1 MNGTDFKNTLDEDL
15 DGHLADAEKAEAGQ
29 HLSGCGDCQ
38 EIVKTEQLFRKA
50 LKSLPVPNVSDGFF
64 DRAINNAVS
73 SAQRKQRMRWIS
85 TGFGGAIAAG
95 IAAWVVFG
103 VLLTTP
109 DLDNK
114 SIAGLTITLHETE
127 VVRLAFD
134 SAVELQNATLMVQL
148 PAGVE
153 IAGYENESLLKWS
166 TTILQGRNVLEL
178 PVVAHSGGGGILV
191 ATVVHDDKRR
201 EFQIQIDVS

>member
-1 MNGTDFKNTLDEDL
+1 MNCTDFKNTLDDYL
-15 DGHLADAEKAEAGQ
+15 DGHLADAEKAEASQ
-29 HLSGCGDCQ
+29 HLSGCADCQ